1 MINQLP
7 LNVQL
12 NDIATFANFYS
23 GNNQAVVKYLQDA
36 VQFKNQP
43 IIYIW
48 GQEGTGLSHLLQACC
63 HLAQRLQLTTSY
75 LPLSDHKEWQ
85 PSILEGLEQCD
96 VICLDDVEQ
105 LAGQTR
111 WEEACFNLYN
121 RIQAAGKQLIIS
133 ASLPPQFLSLQLA
146 DLVSRLA
153 WGLVLRMQPLS
164 DEEKLIALQLRAKN
178 RGLLLTDEVARF
190 LLLRCPRNMQIL
202 FTTLEK
208 LDRASLAAQ
217 RRLTIPFIK
226 EVLGL

>member
-7 LNVQL
+7 LNIQL
-12 NDIATFANFYS
+12 NDIATFANFYN
-23 GNNQAVVKYLQDA
+23 GNNQAVVKYLQDSM
-36 VQFKNQP
+36 QFKNQSML
-43 IIYIW
+43 YIW
-48 GQEGTGLSHLLQACC
+48 GQEGTGRSHLLQACC
-63 HLAQRLQLTTSY
+63 HLAQKLQLTASY
-75 LPLSDHKEWQ
+75 LPLRDYKEWQ

-96 VICLDDVEQ
+96 VICLDDIEQ
-105 LAGQTR
+105 LAGHAK

-133 ASLPPQFLSLQLA
+133 ASLQPQFLGLQLA

-190 LLLRCPRNMQIL
+190 LLLRCPRNMQVL

-226 EVLGL
+226 EVLDL